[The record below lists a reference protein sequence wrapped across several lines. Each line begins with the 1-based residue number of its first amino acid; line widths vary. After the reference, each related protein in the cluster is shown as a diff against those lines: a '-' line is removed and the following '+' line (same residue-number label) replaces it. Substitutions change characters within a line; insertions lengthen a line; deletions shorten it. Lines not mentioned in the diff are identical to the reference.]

1 MSVRSDMPSLEIW
14 AGIECTVNR
23 VGDRYFDQLVRS
35 GHHDRI
41 GDLDLI
47 AWTGARRVRYPVLWE
62 RTVRGEAGQA
72 DWSWPDA
79 RLSRLRELGID
90 PIAGL
95 LHHGSGPAH
104 TSLVDEAMPDMLAA
118 YAGAVARRYP
128 WVTAYTP
135 INEPLTTARFSG
147 LYGHWYP
154 HGRDARTFARA
165 LVLQCRAIV
174 RAMQAIRAITPGAQL
189 IATEDLGSC
198 RSTPALAYQAE
209 FENHRRWLSFDL
221 LSGRVDARHPLRSYL
236 LGVGVTDAE
245 LDWFLDAPCRPDII
259 GLNYYVTSERFLDG
273 DLTRHPV
280 ACHGGNGI
288 EQYADVEAVRTCG
301 LMGIAQLV
309 SEAYARY
316 ETPIAVT
323 EAHLASTREE
333 QLRWMM
339 EIYDSA
345 VALREL
351 GIPVHAVTA
360 WSAFG
365 SFDWHCLVT
374 REEGR
379 YEPGLFDIRGP
390 RPRPTAVARAVRA
403 LASGRR
409 PDHPVLSG
417 AGWWHRSA
425 RGGGELSCARS

>member
-1 MSVRSDMPSLEIW
+1 MRSLEMW
-14 AGIECTVNR
+14 VGIECTVNR
-23 VGDRYFDQLVRS
+23 VGDCYFDQLLRS

-41 GDLDLI
+41 EDLDLI

-62 RTVRGEAGQA
+62 RTARGALADA

-79 RLSRLRELGID
+79 RLARLQQLGID

-95 LHHGSGPAH
+95 VHHGSGPAH
-104 TSLVDEAMPDMLAA
+104 TSLVDDAMPGMLAA

-128 WVTAYTP
+128 WLTAYTP

-154 HGRDARTFARA
+154 HGRDDRTFARA
-165 LVLQCRAIV
+165 LILQCRAIV
-174 RAMQAIRAITPGAQL
+174 LAMRAIRAVRPDAQL
-189 IATEDLGSC
+189 ISTEDLGFC
-198 RSTPALAYQAE
+198 RSTPSLAYQAE
-209 FENHRRWLSFDL
+209 FENERRWLSLDL
-221 LSGRVDARHPLRSYL
+221 LSGRVDAAHPLRSYL
-236 LGVGVTDAE
+236 RGAGVTDAE
-245 LDWFLDAPCRPDII
+245 LDWFLDANCRPDII
-259 GLNYYVTSERFLDG
+259 GVNYYVTSERVLDAE
-273 DLTRHPV
+273 LARHPV

-288 EQYADVEAVRTCG
+288 DRYADVEAVRTCG
-301 LMGIAQLV
+301 LTGLGPLV
-309 SEAYARY
+309 RDVYARY
-316 ETPIAVT
+316 ATPIAVT

-333 QLRWMM
+333 QLRWFL

-345 VALREL
+345 VALREQ
-351 GIPVHAVTA
+351 GIPVNAVTA

-374 REEGR
+374 RAEGR
-379 YEPGLFDIRGP
+379 YEPGLFDIRSP
-390 RPRPTAVARAVRA
+390 RPRATAVARAVRA
-403 LASGRR
+403 LASGAR

-425 RGGGELSCARS
+425 R

>member
-1 MSVRSDMPSLEIW
+1 MRSLEMW
-14 AGIECTVNR
+14 VGIECTVNR
-23 VGDRYFDQLVRS
+23 VGDCYFDQLLRS

-41 GDLDLI
+41 DDLDLL

-62 RTVRGEAGQA
+62 RTTRGGET

-79 RLSRLRELGID
+79 RVQRLQELGIE

-95 LHHGSGPAH
+95 VHHGSGPAH
-104 TSLVDEAMPDMLAA
+104 TSLVDEAMPGMLAA

-128 WVTAYTP
+128 WLAAYTP

-154 HGRDARTFARA
+154 HGRDDRTFARA
-165 LVLQCRAIV
+165 LLLQCRAIV
-174 RAMQAIRAITPGAQL
+174 LAMRAIRAVRPDAQL
-189 IATEDLGSC
+189 ISTEDLGFC
-198 RSTPALAYQAE
+198 RSTPALAYQAA
-209 FENHRRWLSFDL
+209 FENERRWLSLDL
-221 LSGRVDARHPLRSYL
+221 LCGRVDAAHPLRPYL
-236 LGVGVTDAE
+236 RGAGVSDAE
-245 LDWFLDAPCRPDII
+245 LDWFLDASCPPDVI
-259 GLNYYVTSERFLDG
+259 GVNYYVTSERFLDSE
-273 DLTRHPV
+273 LARHPV

-288 EQYADVEAVRTCG
+288 DRYADVEAVRTCG
-301 LMGIAQLV
+301 LTGLGPLV
-309 SEAYARY
+309 RDVHARY
-316 ETPIAVT
+316 GIPIAVT

-333 QLRWMM
+333 QLRWLL

-345 VALREL
+345 VALREQ
-351 GIPVHAVTA
+351 GIPVIAVTA

-365 SFDWHCLVT
+365 AFDWHCLVT
-374 REEGR
+374 RPEGR
-379 YEPGLFDIRGP
+379 YEPGLFDIRSP

-403 LASGRR
+403 LATGSR

-425 RGGGELSCARS
+425 R